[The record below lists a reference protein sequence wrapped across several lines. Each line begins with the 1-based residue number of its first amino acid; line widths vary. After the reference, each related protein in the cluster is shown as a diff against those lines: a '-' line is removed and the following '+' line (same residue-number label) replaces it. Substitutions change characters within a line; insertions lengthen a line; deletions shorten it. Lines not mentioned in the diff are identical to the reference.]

1 MPTSRRQFC
10 GALGAGLALANGN
23 LFAEDPKPKPLRV
36 IAYNIYALNGWIR
49 KAELRAVNVGSGNQ
63 RPRFRVSRESLDEF
77 LRSREV
83 QPPVPI
89 QRQRRRPEPPEGGP
103 IDPVLG
109 ETLLK
114 KGEVRKVGNKYYRVW
129 NGMTLYV

>member
-1 MPTSRRQFC
+1 MDQSEAYMTPPEI
-10 GALGAGLALANGN
+10 AKL
-23 LFAEDPKPKPLRV
+23 LRV
-36 IAYNIYALNGWIR
+36 SPCTVLGWIR

-63 RPRFRVSRESLDEF
+63 RPRFRVRRESLDEF

-89 QRQRRRPEPPEGGP
+89 KRQRQRPKQPEGGP

-109 ETLLK
+109 EKLLK
-114 KGEVRKVGNKYYRVW
+114 KGEAKKVGNKYYRVW